1 MSPSPVRRKIVR
13 RSVLGILGALAVV
26 ALSGCA
32 TAVPQPPVLPPSLR
46 LDTIAFVELDGWA
59 QTDPRG
65 ALRAFLRSCAV
76 LAAKSDDAPL
86 GGVNYA
92 GTAGEWR
99 QACDAAALVSTDDSE
114 TARRFFESEF
124 VPYRVE
130 QGSAVGLF
138 TGYYEPQLR
147 GSRTR
152 HAAYQTPL
160 YGVPGDL
167 MNVDL
172 GLFRENLRGQRIVGK
187 VADGQLIPY
196 PDRAEIEGVGLS
208 TAAPIF
214 FVDDP
219 IDAFFLQIQGSGRV
233 VLDDG
238 TVVRAAYAA
247 QNGRPYTAIGAILIQ
262 RGELTREAVSMQSIR
277 AWLLEHPAE
286 AQQLMHANASYVFF
300 AEQPI
305 GDPLLGAA
313 GAQGVPLTP
322 EASLAVDL
330 TVHALGVPVWLET
343 TAPDPDT
350 AKPDRPFHRLLVMQD
365 TGGAIR
371 GPVRGDV
378 YWGYSPDA
386 GSVAGRMRSAGR
398 MTVFLP
404 RSVALRLGPK
414 AESTGRGRLVDP
426 LVGHAVPTIPDVTD

>member
-1 MSPSPVRRKIVR
+1 VVR
-13 RSVLGILGALAVV
+13 SLPGILFGALAAVML
-26 ALSGCA
+26 AGCG
-32 TAVPQPPVLPPSLR
+32 TIQPPVPTVPPAPAPSPPPVTPPSLR
-46 LDTIAFVELDGWA
+46 LDAIPFGDLDAWAQSDLGSALQAFV
-59 QTDPRG
+59 
-65 ALRAFLRSCAV
+65 RSCAV

-99 QACDAAALVSTDDSE
+99 VVCAAAALASIDGPE
-114 TARRFFESEF
+114 TARGFFEAEF
-124 VPYRVE
+124 VPYRVSY
-130 QGSAVGLF
+130 GPSPGLF
-138 TGYYEPQLR
+138 TGYYEPELR

-152 HAAYQTPL
+152 HGVYQTPL

-167 MNVDL
+167 VNVDL
-172 GLFRENLRGQRIVGK
+172 GLFRESLKGQRIVGR
-187 VADGQLIPY
+187 VAAGRLVPY
-196 PDRAEIEGVGLS
+196 ATRAEIESAGFG
-208 TAAPIF
+208 TATPIL

-247 QNGRPYTAIGAILIQ
+247 QNGRPYTPIGAILIQ

-277 AWLLEHPAE
+277 AWLLEHPAQ
-286 AQQLMHANASYVFF
+286 AQELMNTNASYVFF
-300 AEQPI
+300 EERAI
-305 GDPLLGAA
+305 GDPRLGAV

-330 TVHALGVPVWLET
+330 TIHALGIPVWLDT
-343 TAPDPDT
+343 TTPDAD
-350 AKPDRPFHRLLVMQD
+350 ASKPDQPFHRLLVMQD

-378 YWGYSPDA
+378 YWGYGPDA
-386 GSVAGRMRSAGR
+386 GSIAGRMRSEGR
-398 MTVFLP
+398 MTVLLP
-404 RSVALRLGPK
+404 RSVAARLGTS
-414 AESTGRGRLVDP
+414 AEFPGR
-426 LVGHAVPTIPDVTD
+426 